1 MMHLRHAIPNM
12 VHRDDSKY
20 QKDVIQVKKKC
31 YFRPISGVRNF
42 ENFISGFRKYH
53 QKTQNLI
60 LGGVLGGIF
69 EIQECF
75 VPKKVIFDLFDEKT
89 PARMVTFQYKY

>member
-1 MMHLRHAIPNM
+1 MTPLAVKTQIIGVTVTIRDYPTPHHTSWRKIAKHTEMMHLRHAIPNM

-42 ENFISGFRKYH
+42 KNFISGFRTYH
-53 QKTQNLI
+53 QKMQN
-60 LGGVLGGIF
+60 
-69 EIQECF
+69 
-75 VPKKVIFDLFDEKT
+75 
-89 PARMVTFQYKY
+89 

>member
-1 MMHLRHAIPNM
+1 MHTRHAIPS
-12 VHRDDSKY
+12 VVYLDDSLY
-20 QKDVIQVKKKC
+20 HNDLIQVKTNC
-31 YFRPISGVRNF
+31 NFRPMFGVRTL
-42 ENFISGFRKYH
+42 ENFINDFRKYH

-89 PARMVTFQYKY
+89 PARMVTFQKRY